1 MNIYKSETQA
11 QKDKLNSKGI
21 AVINHTKQLRK
32 EKRAM
37 AKASRRKAKE
47 ILSDNN

>member
-1 MNIYKSETQA
+1 MNTYKSETQA
-11 QKDKLNSKGI
+11 QKDKLASNGK
-21 AVINHTKQLRK
+21 VNHTKQLRK

-47 ILSDNN
+47 IINDK

>member
-1 MNIYKSETQA
+1 MNTYKAETQG
-11 QKDKLNSKGI
+11 QKDKLASNCK
-21 AVINHTKQLRK
+21 VNHTKQIKK

-47 ILSDNN
+47 IIND

>member
-1 MNIYKSETQA
+1 MNTYKAETQSE
-11 QKDKLNSKGI
+11 KDKLASNGK
-21 AVINHTKQLRK
+21 INHTKQLRK

-47 ILSDNN
+47 ILND